1 MRKVIYS
8 LTAIILILSC
18 SCCKTSKKSVKT
30 EKFPLVG
37 TQWMLEA
44 LEGEE
49 ISNDFALH
57 PFIVFDSAGSFHGN
71 LGCNTFFG
79 TYEISKKQK
88 MKFQFDGATKRLCS
102 KMEVERRFLTVL
114 RRDVTRYEL
123 KNDELTI
130 FSENEELMRFKGV
143 NMDEVE

>member
-1 MRKVIYS
+1 MRKVVYS

-49 ISNDFALH
+49 FSKEFALH
-57 PFIVFDSAGSFHGN
+57 PFIVFDSAGSFQGN

-79 TYEISKKQK
+79 TYEVSKKQK
-88 MKFQFDGATKRLCS
+88 MKLQFDGATKRLCS

-114 RRDVTRYEL
+114 KRDVTRYEL
-123 KNDELTI
+123 KDDMLTI

>member
-18 SCCKTSKKSVKT
+18 SCCKTSKKSAKT

-49 ISNDFALH
+49 ISKDFALH
-57 PFIVFDSAGSFHGN
+57 PFIVFDSAGSFQGN

-79 TYEISKKQK
+79 SYEISKKQK
-88 MKFQFDGATKRLCS
+88 MKFQFEGATKRLCS
-102 KMEVERRFLTVL
+102 KMEVERHFLAIL
-114 RRDVTRYEL
+114 KRDVTRYEL
-123 KNDELTI
+123 KDDVLTI

>member
-49 ISNDFALH
+49 ISKDFALH

-79 TYEISKKQK
+79 AYEISKKQK

>member
-8 LTAIILILSC
+8 LTAISLILSC

-49 ISNDFALH
+49 ISKDFALH

>member
-1 MRKVIYS
+1 
-8 LTAIILILSC
+8 
-18 SCCKTSKKSVKT
+18 
-30 EKFPLVG
+30 
-37 TQWMLEA
+37 
-44 LEGEE
+44 
-49 ISNDFALH
+49 
-57 PFIVFDSAGSFHGN
+57 
-71 LGCNTFFG
+71 
-79 TYEISKKQK
+79 

-143 NMDEVE
+143 NLEEVE